1 MPKGPFTFMS
11 RPDIREAARGDAAG
25 LAHLMKELGY
35 PVEPEALWLRIER
48 LASPAHR
55 TFIAEVNGHMAGFAG
70 CSALSIYESDT
81 PVCWIM
87 ALSVASHFR
96 RHGVGRELIAAVERW
111 CGEMGLRDI
120 RVHSGE
126 GRHEAHAFY
135 QACGFQHAGSRF
147 KKSLG

>member
-1 MPKGPFTFMS
+1 MS
-11 RPDIREAARGDAAG
+11 SPVIRDAAREDAAG

-35 PVEPEALWLRIER
+35 PVEPDALWKRIER
-48 LASPAHR
+48 FALPTHR

-70 CSALSIYESDT
+70 CSALAIYESDT

-96 RHGVGRELIAAVERW
+96 RHGVGRALIAAVEGW
-111 CGEMGLRDI
+111 CGETGLGEI
-120 RVHSGE
+120 RVHSGN
-126 GRHEAHAFY
+126 GRQDAHAFY
-135 QACGFQHAGSRF
+135 EACGFHHAGSRF